1 MFQNFRL
8 RTTLILSYF
17 VVVLIALAVVG
28 GLALPLLVNSQNEK
42 DDATYDNSKG
52 VAASALDRVRGL
64 ITAPRAARFTYLG
77 IENPFKPYYGTPITP
92 SSQIFNYPPPPDLD
106 FVRNQFAEIAARQN
120 VQLLVLQQG
129 MVVVDTASDH
139 SLVGSS
145 LNSLY
150 ATVSSANSKAV
161 QKIRETTEFR
171 CPTSNADYC
180 QEVTLPTNG
189 AKATVVYKT
198 VNAVDIPN
206 LFGLNQAQS
215 LQNRRPLEYVL
226 AAIVLVPPHQPVL
239 SNLAKILA
247 VAGVAALVVAFVA
260 GLILARSIAKP
271 LVKVTAA
278 SEAIARGDYSQTVP
292 VQGGAELARLAESFN
307 HMTHEVEEYQ
317 RMQRELIAN
326 VSHELKTP
334 LTAIRGFS
342 QAMTDGTLRR
352 FEDFALPAQIIN
364 KETERTIRLVNSL
377 LELSKLE
384 SGTARFIKEPLDL
397 TELLDGTLASFSPRA
412 TENGVQLINQLQPTA
427 PILGDQDRLRQVFNN
442 LIDNALKYTPAEGQI
457 KVGCRQ
463 LGKQV
468 VASVADSGAG
478 IPQADLP
485 RVFERFYQ
493 ADKSRSKP
501 VEEAAGG
508 LGLGL
513 TICRE
518 IVLAHGGKIEVESQP
533 GLGTKFTVTLPIL
546 ETSPGSV
553 RPRLETPQREREL
566 VKRA

>member
-1 MFQNFRL
+1 MFQKFRL

-17 VVVLIALAVVG
+17 LVVLIALAVVG

-52 VAASALDRVRGL
+52 VAASALDRARGL
-64 ITAPRAARFTYLG
+64 ITAPRAAKFIYLG
-77 IENPFKPYYGTPITP
+77 VENPFKPYYGTPITP
-92 SSQIFNYPPPPDLD
+92 SSQIFNYPPQPDLD
-106 FVRNQFAEIAARQN
+106 FVRSQFAEIAARQN

-129 MVVVDTASDH
+129 TVEVDTAPDH
-139 SLVGSS
+139 ALIGFS
-145 LNSLY
+145 LNNLY
-150 ATVSSANSKAV
+150 ATVTAANSKPTL
-161 QKIRETTEFR
+161 KIRETTEFR
-171 CPTSNADYC
+171 CAASNIDYC
-180 QEVTLPTNG
+180 QEMTLPTNG
-189 AKATVVYKT
+189 AKATIVYKT
-198 VNAVDIPN
+198 VNAGDIPN
-206 LFGLNQAQS
+206 LFGLNP
-215 LQNRRPLEYVL
+215 QNRRPLEYLL
-226 AAIVLVPPHQPVL
+226 AAVVLVPPHEPVL

-278 SEAIARGDYSQTVP
+278 TEAIARGDYSQTVA

-342 QAMTDGTLRR
+342 QAMTDGTLRHL
-352 FEDFALPAQIIN
+352 EDFALPAQIIS

-384 SGTARFIKEPLDL
+384 SGTARFNKEPLDL
-397 TELLDGTLASFSPRA
+397 AELLDGTLVSFSPRA
-412 TENGVQLINQLQPTA
+412 NENGVLLINQIQPTL

-442 LIDNALKYTPAEGQI
+442 LIDNALKYTPPDGQI
-457 KVGCRQ
+457 EISCRQ
-463 LGKQV
+463 SGKQV
-468 VASVADSGAG
+468 VVSVADTGAG

-485 RVFERFYQ
+485 HVFERFYQ

-513 TICRE
+513 AICRE
-518 IVLAHGGKIEVESQP
+518 IILAHGGKIEVESTP
-533 GLGTKFTVTLPIL
+533 TLGTKFTVTLPTL
-546 ETSPGSV
+546 EARSGPTASRS
-553 RPRLETPQREREL
+553 ETPLREL

>member
-1 MFQNFRL
+1 MFRNFRL

-17 VVVLIALAVVG
+17 LVVLIAIAVVG

-64 ITAPRAARFTYLG
+64 ITAPRAAKFVYLG

-92 SSQIFNYPPPPDLD
+92 SSQIFTYPPQPDLD
-106 FVRNQFAEIAARQN
+106 LVRNQFAEIAARQN
-120 VQLLVLQQG
+120 LQLLVLQQG
-129 MVVVDTASDH
+129 TVAVDTAADH
-139 SLVGSS
+139 SLVGLS

-150 ATVSSANSKAV
+150 AIVQSASSKPV
-161 QKIRETTEFR
+161 LKIRETTEFR
-171 CPTSNADYC
+171 CAASNLDYC

-189 AKATVVYKT
+189 AKATIVYKT
-198 VNAVDIPN
+198 VNASDIPN
-206 LFGLNQAQS
+206 LFGLNP
-215 LQNRRPLEYVL
+215 QNRRPLEYVL
-226 AAIVLVPPHQPVL
+226 AAVVPVPPHEPVL
-239 SNLAKILA
+239 RNLAKILT
-247 VAGVAALVVAFVA
+247 VAGVAALIVAFVA

-278 SEAIARGDYSQTVP
+278 TEAIARGDYSQTVA

-352 FEDFALPAQIIN
+352 LEDFVLPAQIIN

-384 SGTARFIKEPLDL
+384 SGTARFNKEPLDL
-397 TELLDGTLASFSPRA
+397 TELLNGTLLSFSPRA
-412 TENGVQLINQLQPTA
+412 NEDGVLLINRLQPTA
-427 PILGDQDRLRQVFNN
+427 LILGDQDRLRQVFNN
-442 LIDNALKYTPAEGQI
+442 LIDNALKYTPTAGQI
-457 KVGCRQ
+457 EVSCRQ
-463 LGKQV
+463 AGKQV
-468 VASVADSGAG
+468 VARVADSGAG

-518 IVLAHGGKIEVESQP
+518 IVLAHGGKIEVESPP

-546 ETSPGSV
+546 EVSPGSV
-553 RPRLETPQREREL
+553 APGLQTSLREREL
-566 VKRA
+566 VKRT